1 MAIQNQIKELA
12 EKYRDY
18 TAENLSKLVKTKSY
32 SSKEEDVCRLIVK
45 LCEEAGFDEVRID
58 GLGSVIGRVGNGP
71 KKLAFDAHIDTVEV
85 GNLKNWSFDPFSGEI
100 KDGKVW
106 GRGSS
111 DQKGGAASMIT
122 AGRILKEL
130 GYGGEYTVYFTFTV
144 MEEDCD
150 GMCWKYLIEEENFKP
165 DMIVSTEPTSCRL
178 YRGHRGRMEIRI
190 ILKGISC
197 HGSAPE
203 RGVSAAYKAARAA
216 LAIEQLNKDLQ
227 PDEDNFLGKGTI
239 TVSQM
244 EVKGPSQC
252 AVADYAMLYCDR
264 RLTWG
269 EDAELAINQ
278 VKEYV
283 SKATGDKKEDIIVEM
298 PNYEKIGWTNKPYS
312 QELYF
317 PTWKLPESAPLVQAG
332 VKDYEALYGKAPVV
346 DKWTFSTNLV
356 ATTGRHKI
364 PAIGFGPGDEAQAH
378 APNEINRV
386 EDLVICSGF
395 YALLPY
401 SLEGKLN

>member
-1 MAIQNQIKELA
+1 MSIRDEIRQYA
-12 EKYRDY
+12 EKYASY
-18 TAENLSKLVKTKSY
+18 TAENLSRLVRTKSY

-58 GLGSVIGRVGNGP
+58 GLGSVIARVGNGP

-85 GNLKNWSFDPFSGEI
+85 GNIKNWNFDPFSGEI
-100 KDGKVW
+100 KDGLVM
-106 GRGSS
+106 GRGAS

-130 GYGGEYTVYFTFTV
+130 GYSGDYSVYFTFTV

-165 DMIVSTEPTSCRL
+165 DLIVSTEPTSCRI
-178 YRGHRGRMEIRI
+178 YRGHRGRMEIRV
-190 ILKGISC
+190 ILRGISC

-216 LAIEQLNKDLQ
+216 LAIEQLNKDLK
-227 PDEDNFLGKGTI
+227 PDDENFLGKGTI
-239 TVSQM
+239 TVSQI
-244 EVKGPSQC
+244 EVRGPSQC

-269 EDAELAINQ
+269 EDADLAISQ
-278 VKEYV
+278 VRDYV
-283 SKATGDKKEDIIVEM
+283 SKATGDDPDSIIVEM
-298 PNYEKIGWTNKPYS
+298 PDYGKTGWTNRQYS

-317 PTWKLPESAPLVQAG
+317 PTWKLDQTHPLVQSAVEDYKEMFG
-332 VKDYEALYGKAPVV
+332 KDPVV

-386 EDLVICSGF
+386 EDLVICSKF

-401 SLEGKLN
+401 ILEKNKV